1 VNIFKCERQLQ
12 WQKLVLSILPLY
24 SETIQHKSIMLHAD
38 TPAKRRTGILLGS
51 LVTIAFSVL
60 DTAGKW
66 LSTHIPLIEIVWIRF
81 AVAAII
87 ALIVVLPKTNI
98 QEFKHENLKIQSLR
112 AIMMISMT
120 VLNFAGLKY
129 LQLAQANAI
138 LFSSPIIIALI
149 SSIFLKEKLSIN
161 IWIAI
166 LGGFFGVLVILDP
179 LGTSFHPAMFFI
191 LAHATI
197 YALFNILTRKMAAS
211 SSPDVTI
218 VYSTVLPT
226 ILLLP
231 LVIPQWQAPTGWID
245 YLVFFITGLFGFLGH
260 YLLAIAYRF
269 AKPTTISPFFY
280 QQILYMIFLGWL
292 IFGQIPQ
299 LNVLFGAVIV
309 VACGLYLLLKE
320 NGRGK
325 NEASQ

>member
-1 VNIFKCERQLQ
+1 
-12 WQKLVLSILPLY
+12 
-24 SETIQHKSIMLHAD
+24 MLHAD
-38 TPAKRRTGILLGS
+38 TPSKRRIGILLGS
-51 LVTIAFSVL
+51 FVTIAFSIL

-66 LSTHIPLIEIVWIRF
+66 LSTHTPLVEIVWLRF
-81 AVAAII
+81 AIAAVI
-87 ALIVVLPKTNI
+87 ALIVVIPKTSLKSFT
-98 QEFKHENLKIQSLR
+98 QENVKIQCLR
-112 AIMMISMT
+112 AVMMTAMT
-120 VLNFAGLKY
+120 FLNFAGLKY

-179 LGTSFHPAMFFI
+179 FGTSFHPAMFFI

-218 VYSTVLPT
+218 MYST
-226 ILLLP
+226 LLP
-231 LVIPQWQAPTGWID
+231 AIFLLPFVIPQWQTPTETID
-245 YLVFFITGLFGFLGH
+245 YVVSFFVGLFGFLGH

-292 IFGQIPQ
+292 IFDQIPQ
-299 LNVLFGAVIV
+299 INVMFGAVIV
-309 VACGLYLLLKE
+309 VACGLYLLFME
-320 NGRGK
+320 NSRDK
-325 NEASQ
+325 STDK

>member
-1 VNIFKCERQLQ
+1 
-12 WQKLVLSILPLY
+12 
-24 SETIQHKSIMLHAD
+24 MLHAD
-38 TPAKRRTGILLGS
+38 TPSKRRIGILLGS
-51 LVTIAFSVL
+51 LVTIAFSIL

-66 LSTHIPLIEIVWIRF
+66 LSTHIPLIEIVWLRF
-81 AVAAII
+81 AIAAII
-87 ALIVVLPKTNI
+87 ALVIVLPKTSI
-98 QEFKHENLKIQSLR
+98 KTFYQESFKTQCLR
-112 AIMMISMT
+112 AVMMMSMT
-120 VLNFAGLKY
+120 FLNFAGLKY

-138 LFSSPIIIALI
+138 LFSSPIIIGLI

-166 LGGFFGVLVILDP
+166 IGGFCGVLLILDP
-179 LGTSFHPAMFFI
+179 FGTSFHPAMFLI
-191 LAHATI
+191 LGHATI

-226 ILLLP
+226 IFLLP
-231 LVIPQWQAPTGWID
+231 LVIPIWKTPTDGID
-245 YLVFFITGLFGFLGH
+245 FLVFLIVGLFGFLGH

-292 IFGQIPQ
+292 IFDQIPKS
-299 LNVLFGAVIV
+299 NVIVGAVIV
-309 VACGLYLLLKE
+309 ITCGLYLFFMENMKDK
-320 NGRGK
+320 NGRA
-325 NEASQ
+325 E

>member
-1 VNIFKCERQLQ
+1 
-12 WQKLVLSILPLY
+12 
-24 SETIQHKSIMLHAD
+24 MLHAD
-38 TPAKRRTGILLGS
+38 TPSKRRTGILLGS
-51 LVTIAFSVL
+51 LATISFSIL

-66 LSTHIPLIEIVWIRF
+66 LATHIPLIEIVWLRF
-81 AVAAII
+81 AIAAVI
-87 ALIVVLPKTNI
+87 ALIVVLPKTPI
-98 QEFKHENLKIQSLR
+98 QEFKKENLKIQLIR
-112 AIMMISMT
+112 AIMMIAMT
-120 VLNFAGLKY
+120 ILNFAGLKY

-179 LGTSFHPAMFFI
+179 FGTSFHPAMFYI
-191 LAHATI
+191 LGHATI
-197 YALFNILTRKMAAS
+197 FALFNLLTRKMAAS

-218 VYSTVLPT
+218 VYSTIFPT
-226 ILLLP
+226 LILLP
-231 LVIPQWQAPTGWID
+231 IVIPQWQAPTQWLY
-245 YLVFFITGLFGFLGH
+245 YLIFFITGLFVFLGH

-299 LNVLFGAVIV
+299 LSVLFGAVIV
-309 VACGLYLLLKE
+309 VACGLYLLFKE

-325 NEASQ
+325 NEAPQ

>member
-1 VNIFKCERQLQ
+1 M
-12 WQKLVLSILPLY
+12 
-24 SETIQHKSIMLHAD
+24 MLHAD
-38 TPAKRRTGILLGS
+38 TPSKRRIGILLGS
-51 LVTIAFSVL
+51 LVTIAFSIL

-66 LSTHIPLIEIVWIRF
+66 LSTHIPLIEIVWLRF
-81 AVAAII
+81 AIAAII
-87 ALIVVLPKTNI
+87 ALVIVLPKTSI
-98 QEFKHENLKIQSLR
+98 KTFYQESFKTQCLR
-112 AIMMISMT
+112 AVMMMSMT
-120 VLNFAGLKY
+120 FLNFAGLKY

-138 LFSSPIIIALI
+138 LFSSPIIIGLI

-166 LGGFFGVLVILDP
+166 IGGFCGVLLILDP
-179 LGTSFHPAMFFI
+179 FGTSFHPAMFLI
-191 LAHATI
+191 LGHATI

-226 ILLLP
+226 IFLLP
-231 LVIPQWQAPTGWID
+231 LVIPIWKTPTDGID
-245 YLVFFITGLFGFLGH
+245 FLVFLIVGLFGFLGH

-292 IFGQIPQ
+292 IFDQIPKS
-299 LNVLFGAVIV
+299 NVIVGAVIV
-309 VACGLYLLLKE
+309 ITCGLYLFFMENMKDK
-320 NGRGK
+320 NGRA
-325 NEASQ
+325 E

>member
-1 VNIFKCERQLQ
+1 
-12 WQKLVLSILPLY
+12 
-24 SETIQHKSIMLHAD
+24 MLHAD
-38 TPAKRRTGILLGS
+38 TPSKRRTGILLGS
-51 LVTIAFSVL
+51 LATISFAVL

-66 LSTHIPLIEIVWIRF
+66 LSTHIPLIEIVWLRF
-81 AVAAII
+81 AIAAVI
-87 ALIVVLPKTNI
+87 ALIVVLPKTQM
-98 QEFKHENLKIQSLR
+98 QEFRNETFKIQFIR
-112 AIMMISMT
+112 ALMMIAMT

-149 SSIFLKEKLSIN
+149 SSVFLKEKLSIN

-166 LGGFFGVLVILDP
+166 LSGFFGVLVILDP
-179 LGTSFHPAMFFI
+179 FGTSFHPAMFFI
-191 LAHATI
+191 LGHATI
-197 YALFNILTRKMAAS
+197 FALFNLLTRKMAAS

-226 ILLLP
+226 IILLP
-231 LVIPQWQAPTGWID
+231 IVIPQWQTPTEWVDFVI
-245 YLVFFITGLFGFLGH
+245 FFITGLFGFFGH
-260 YLLAIAYRF
+260 YLLANAYRF

-299 LNVLFGAVIV
+299 MNVLFGAVIV
-309 VACGLYLLLKE
+309 VSCGLYLLFKE
-320 NGRGK
+320 NGRDK
-325 NEASQ
+325 NETS

>member
-1 VNIFKCERQLQ
+1 
-12 WQKLVLSILPLY
+12 
-24 SETIQHKSIMLHAD
+24 MLHAD
-38 TPAKRRTGILLGS
+38 TPSKRRIGILLGS
-51 LVTIAFSVL
+51 LVTISFSIL

-87 ALIVVLPKTNI
+87 ALIVVLPKTELKSFF
-98 QEFKHENLKIQSLR
+98 QESFKIQCLR
-112 AIMMISMT
+112 AVMMMSMT
-120 VLNFAGLKY
+120 FLNFAGLKY

-149 SSIFLKEKLSIN
+149 SSLFLKEKLSMN

-166 LGGFFGVLVILDP
+166 IGGFFGVLLILDP
-179 LGTSFHPAMFFI
+179 FGTSFHPAMFLI

-211 SSPDVTI
+211 SSPNVTI
-218 VYSTVLPT
+218 VFSTVLPSFV
-226 ILLLP
+226 LLP
-231 LVIPQWQAPTGWID
+231 VVIPVWKTPTDGID
-245 YLVFFITGLFGFLGH
+245 YLIFFIAGLFGFLGH

-292 IFGQIPQ
+292 IFDQIPKS
-299 LNVLFGAVIV
+299 NVIVGAVIV
-309 VACGLYLLLKE
+309 IACGLYLFFME
-320 NGRGK
+320 NMRDK
-325 NEASQ
+325 NG

>member
-1 VNIFKCERQLQ
+1 MMI
-12 WQKLVLSILPLY
+12 
-24 SETIQHKSIMLHAD
+24 HAD
-38 TPAKRRTGILLGS
+38 TPSKRRIGILLGS
-51 LVTIAFSVL
+51 LVTIAFSIL

-66 LSTHIPLIEIVWIRF
+66 LSTHIPLIEIVWLRF
-81 AVAAII
+81 AIAAII
-87 ALIVVLPKTNI
+87 ALIIVLPKTNI
-98 QEFKHENLKIQSLR
+98 KTFYQESFKTQCLR
-112 AIMMISMT
+112 AVMMMSMT
-120 VLNFAGLKY
+120 FLNFAGLKY

-138 LFSSPIIIALI
+138 LFSSPIIIGLI

-166 LGGFFGVLVILDP
+166 IGGFCGVLLILDP
-179 LGTSFHPAMFFI
+179 FGTSFHPAMFLI
-191 LAHATI
+191 LGHAMI

-226 ILLLP
+226 IFLLP
-231 LVIPQWQAPTGWID
+231 LVITIWKTPTDGID
-245 YLVFFITGLFGFLGH
+245 FIVFFIVGLFGFLGH

-292 IFGQIPQ
+292 IFDQIPKS
-299 LNVLFGAVIV
+299 NVIV
-309 VACGLYLLLKE
+309 GAIIVIVCGLYLFFMENMKDK
-320 NGRGK
+320 NGRA
-325 NEASQ
+325 E